1 MQDSSVSPLG
11 GDPTHTPAASAGDDA
26 FPAAAA
32 AAPSSASAAG
42 AGRPPALGISLSVL
56 RQIVNEHLRNADGT
70 IAHSLSKDP
79 TLELKNSKAAEPF
92 QHPGLESLAK
102 PMAPT
107 TDDIKYAVVLPQL
120 RRHVLRRT
128 LEGLG
133 LGTSASTVNV
143 EEAVKLSYSLLV
155 AKADALAAERPGR
168 DLGDA
173 AHEAARAFVLMHEDE
188 LRRALDEAAD
198 RKVSWAQML
207 QETGRASEVG
217 RVNEG
222 FVSHAYADIFSS
234 VVESLDEYER
244 SLSEAPLTPRSPA
257 PGTLFYYMDL
267 FCAPQRLAVARR
279 CTACVTSFEHRA
291 PREVCPAALCE
302 PRQRQLRASSSAP
315 ILSRSASSDQPL
327 PRPASGDQLLSSLPD
342 AAVARARRPIPP
354 TQLVD
359 EFETNVLAAPRL
371 LLVASNLF
379 DIEPLKRLWVCYE
392 IFTAARDNKPVRILT
407 PRGPDC
413 SLDRL
418 SNAGSLDEALTSFA
432 DHIDSKDCQAQVAAD
447 VAEVKRRLGEE
458 GLDFVNEK
466 VAEAL
471 VKWLAELIANR
482 PGKERPDLL
491 VKLGNWLVDDHP
503 RLALKLAKRAKAALQ
518 RILDDLEDHDSE
530 VLRGLSESVAGLFRD
545 TIHALAERSGL
556 TSKASSAVS
565 SRQSS
570 NSSGSSGG
578 AGSS

>member
-26 FPAAAA
+26 
-32 AAPSSASAAG
+32 SAAG
-42 AGRPPALGISLSVL
+42 AGRPPALGVSLSAL
-56 RQIVNEHLRNADGT
+56 RQIVNEHLRDAGGALARCLD
-70 IAHSLSKDP
+70 SKLMDD
-79 TLELKNSKAAEPF
+79 LDDSRAAEPF

-133 LGTSASTVNV
+133 TSASTVNL

-155 AKADALAAERPGR
+155 AKTDALAAERPGR
-168 DLGDA
+168 ALRDE
-173 AHEAARAFVLMHEDE
+173 AHEAARAFVLKHEDE

-222 FVSHAYADIFSS
+222 FISHAYADIFSS
-234 VVESLDEYER
+234 VVESLEEYER

-257 PGTLFYYMDL
+257 PGPLFYYMDL

-279 CTACVTSFEHRA
+279 CTACVTSFEHRTQ
-291 PREVCPAALCE
+291 REVCPAALCE
-302 PRQRQLRASSSAP
+302 PRQLRASSSAP
-315 ILSRSASSDQPL
+315 NLSRSASGDQPL
-327 PRPASGDQLLSSLPD
+327 PRSQSGDQLLSSSPD
-342 AAVARARRPIPP
+342 AAVSSARKPIPP

-359 EFETNVLAAPRL
+359 EFQTNELAAPRL

-379 DIEPLKRLWVCYE
+379 DIEPLKRLWVCFE

-418 SNAGSLDEALTSFA
+418 ANAGSLDEALTSFA
-432 DHIDSKDCQAQVAAD
+432 NHIDSKDCQAQVAAD
-447 VAEVKRRLGEE
+447 VAEVKRRLGGEDGEE

-466 VAEAL
+466 IAEAL

-491 VKLGNWLVDDHP
+491 VKLGNFLIDDHP

-518 RILDDLEDHDSE
+518 RILDDLEDPDSE